1 MLLDTDMTM
10 TNSPD
15 ASPSQVHNTIKRIE
29 NKIVVCG
36 NNENVQQQQPQY
48 HYNRF
53 YLQDQEN
60 RSERFKPVRSLNVIN
75 QSCSIPFN
83 IPIQTNRAFNRKIQ
97 RTLSNI
103 APLQSVESNAFGSKE
118 NMVVKEQHQ
127 QFNPYADEN
136 DSATKFQLSKSI
148 DNRCNINDST
158 SMQVDTAMMNN
169 TLNRTR
175 LFGNDRTNLP
185 LMQIDRLQFSN
196 RPQNVI
202 NLRRENFHTF
212 NISNNMIL
220 RNSNTRML
228 ETSQNSQFIQENP
241 VMFRNYDL
249 NDEYWLNFE

>member
-15 ASPSQVHNTIKRIE
+15 ASPSQVHNIMKRIE

-36 NNENVQQQQPQY
+36 NNGNVQQQQPQY
-48 HYNRF
+48 HYNQF
-53 YLQDQEN
+53 YSQEQGN
-60 RSERFKPVRSLNVIN
+60 RSERFKPIRGLNLIH
-75 QSCSIPFN
+75 QSCSTPFN
-83 IPIQTNRAFNRKIQ
+83 IPIETNRALNRKIQ

-103 APLQSVESNAFGSKE
+103 TPLQSVENNAFGAKE
-118 NMVVKEQHQ
+118 NMVVKEQQQ

-148 DNRCNINDST
+148 GNRCNIIDGT

-175 LFGNDRTNLP
+175 LFGNDRTNL
-185 LMQIDRLQFSN
+185 MQIDRLQFSN
-196 RPQNVI
+196 RPPNVI

-228 ETSQNSQFIQENP
+228 DPSQNSQFIQENP